1 MSGRE
6 DDQPGVVVVPPN
18 PERFERPDL
27 GDDETAADAD
37 PQLLSLE
44 IARFMECA
52 WKSPNC
58 DVPIGC
64 SCGED
69 LERWG
74 CEINT
79 DPSPTAA

>member
-1 MSGRE
+1 MLSGRE

-44 IARFMECA
+44 IARFIECA
-52 WKSPNC
+52 WKSPN
-58 DVPIGC
+58 DLKLSDGGAWRG
-64 SCGED
+64 SCVV
-69 LERWG
+69 ERRRDIRAT
-74 CEINT
+74 EK
-79 DPSPTAA
+79 